1 MALLFS
7 VFVIVF
13 YLSSKNTDLL
23 LKKMKL
29 KNIIVISKFMLG
41 IITLSAAV
49 LIYNNC
55 SLSSI
60 SLYLLILTTAGLYAV
75 LNKAYNKYSKIIK
88 NRNEVTKTKELIFRF
103 NLEKIIIVIM
113 AASTVVF
120 VEVNII
126 PLILSA
132 TAIYYLLSAYI
143 NTFQEI

>member
-1 MALLFS
+1 
-7 VFVIVF
+7 
-13 YLSSKNTDLL
+13 
-23 LKKMKL
+23 
-29 KNIIVISKFMLG
+29 MLG

-60 SLYLLILTTAGLYAV
+60 SLYLLILATAGLYAV

-103 NLEKIIIVIM
+103 NLEKIIIVIL